1 MVSLKSKMQSA
12 RIVASSN
19 VVELWNHSVTF
30 SVNKTDFTV
39 DLLVGYDK
47 VGLKT
52 TPADKPLIT
61 K

>member
-1 MVSLKSKMQSA
+1 MQSA